1 MPVIEGLKRMIDRQ
15 LEQGRKEEELKKKEI
30 ADLFKERARVHITV
44 YGKVQG
50 VFFRDFAKKQADA
63 LGLTG
68 WAKNTDD
75 SVEIVAEGD
84 KNKLRDF
91 IIECRKGPPLA
102 KVDNVEYEWEE
113 YSGKFTSFY
122 INY

>member
-15 LEQGRKEEELKKKEI
+15 LEHGRKEEELKKREI
-30 ADLFKERARVHITV
+30 VDLFKERARVHMTV
-44 YGKVQG
+44 SGKVQG

-91 IIECRKGPPLA
+91 IIECQKGSPLA

-113 YSGKFTSFY
+113 YTGKFGMFY

>member
-15 LEQGRKEEELKKKEI
+15 FEQGKKEEELKKKEI

-44 YGKVQG
+44 SGKVQG

-84 KNKLRDF
+84 KSKLRDF
-91 IIECRKGPPLA
+91 IIECQKGPPLG
-102 KVDNVEYEWEE
+102 KVENVEYEWEE